1 MGCYTI
7 HVVGES
13 YRNTDGRSRQAILRN
28 TSPGEA
34 VQLVREPHNKHD
46 PDAIA
51 VHVRGGQVGY
61 VGSDYLGWLT
71 PLLDAGKEVQ
81 ARVHGIRGGSG
92 DRPSFGAVI
101 QIVTAGGEFDQL
113 EARER
118 GGLSFTSRV
127 LLALVAILIIGWLAS
142 CAPAQSEHTYT
153 LYRNSALDGSLR
165 VHWATF
171 DADDNITYNM
181 NNCLMAARLLNANMT
196 AAAGA
201 EGMERD
207 SSVGFWCEPGPYRDS
222 GLVPSKFAE
231 AFPTD
236 V

>member
-28 TSPGEA
+28 ISPGEA

-81 ARVHGIRGGSG
+81 ARVHGIRGGSN
-92 DRPSFGAVI
+92 DRPSLGAVI
-101 QIVTAGGEFDQL
+101 QVVTAGDEFEPL
-113 EARER
+113 EVREKV
-118 GGLSFTSRV
+118 GLSFTSRV
-127 LLALVAILIIGWLAS
+127 LLALVAILLIGWLAS
-142 CAPAQSEHTYT
+142 CA
-153 LYRNSALDGSLR
+153 SA
-165 VHWATF
+165 
-171 DADDNITYNM
+171 
-181 NNCLMAARLLNANMT
+181 T
-196 AAAGA
+196 AVQ
-201 EGMERD
+201 RC
-207 SSVGFWCEPGPYRDS
+207 V
-222 GLVPSKFAE
+222 
-231 AFPTD
+231 T
-236 V
+236 